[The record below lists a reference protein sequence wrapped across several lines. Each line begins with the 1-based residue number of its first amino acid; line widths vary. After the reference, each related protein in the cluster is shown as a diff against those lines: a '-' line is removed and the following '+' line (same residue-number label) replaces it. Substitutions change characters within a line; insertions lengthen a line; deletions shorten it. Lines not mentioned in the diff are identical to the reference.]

1 MTRGTKVG
9 KTNNPTSKQYIKR
22 LLNGLD
28 LTALHSTDAGFYT
41 VDLKSPRAMG
51 TTSFSYF

>member
-1 MTRGTKVG
+1 MG